1 MRKNLMIDTSENQK
15 IAIIIGAG
23 PAGLTAAY
31 ELLDKTNIKPVI
43 YEKSNYIGGISKTV
57 NYKGNRIDI
66 GGHRFF
72 SKSERV
78 MEWWINILPLQGA
91 PAKDDIEIGREIP
104 ISKESLKRDI
114 GSLKTKK
121 YSAPDPEMVDEVM
134 LNRSRVSRIFFLR
147 KFFNYPVSLN
157 YNTFSNLGI
166 KRTVKIGLSY
176 IKTSFSQINPEES
189 LEDFFINRFG
199 VELYRTFFKDYTE
212 KVWGV
217 ECSQITADWGS
228 QRIKGLS
235 IRNAILHAFKRRFT
249 SDSSISQKNVSTS
262 LIGQFMYPKYG
273 PGQLWEEVAKL
284 IKEKGGE
291 IHHKMSLVGVESNE
305 NGLVAI
311 KVIEESTGEL
321 KRIEGNYFLSTMPI
335 NDLINSFEEDLH
347 LDVSEVAH
355 GLMYRD
361 FITVGLLL
369 NELKIKNETK
379 QSTVNDLVPDNWIYV
394 QERDVKIGRLQIFN
408 NWSPYLVKDDSKV
421 WIGLEYFCNEGD
433 DMWNMSDE
441 NFVDFAIA
449 ELQKIDIINT
459 EEVIDSVIIRVEKT
473 YPAYFGT
480 YNRFET
486 IKNFTDSFE
495 NLFLIGRN
503 GMHRYNNMDHSMLTA
518 MTAVENIKNGVKSK
532 ENIWNINAEEKYH
545 EEK

>member
-1 MRKNLMIDTSENQK
+1 MADTQKNQK
-15 IAIIIGAG
+15 TAIIIGAG

-31 ELLDKTNIKPVI
+31 ELLDKTDIKPII
-43 YEKSNYIGGISKTV
+43 YEKSDYIGGISKTI

-78 MEWWINILPLQGA
+78 MNWWMNILPLQGA
-91 PAKDDIEIGREIP
+91 PARDDIAVGREIP
-104 ISKESLKRDI
+104 ISKESIKHDL
-114 GSLKTKK
+114 GTVKTKK
-121 YSAPDPEMVDEVM
+121 IPAPDPEKVNEVM
-134 LNRSRVSRIFFLR
+134 LNRSRLSRIFFLR
-147 KFFNYPVSLN
+147 KFFNYPISLN

-176 IKTSFSQINPEES
+176 IKTSFSQIKPEKS

-199 VELYRTFFKDYTE
+199 VELYHTFFKDYTE

-217 ECSQITADWGS
+217 ECSQITAEWGS

-235 IRNAILHAFKRRFT
+235 ITDVILHAIKKRFKG
-249 SDSSISQKNVSTS
+249 DNSISQKNVETS
-262 LIGQFMYPKYG
+262 LISKFMYPKHG
-273 PGQLWEEVAKL
+273 PGQLWEEVAR
-284 IKEKGGE
+284 IIIENGGE
-291 IHHKMSLVGVESNE
+291 IHHGNNVIGIESQN
-305 NGLVAI
+305 NILNSI
-311 KVIEESTGEL
+311 KVQDESTGEL
-321 KRIEGNYFLSTMPI
+321 KKIEGDYFLSTMPVK
-335 NDLINSFEEDLH
+335 DLINSFEEKLSD
-347 LDVSEVAH
+347 DVYEVAE

-369 NELKIKNETK
+369 NKLKIKNETK
-379 QSTVNDLVPDNWIYV
+379 QDTVNDLIPDNWIYI

-408 NWSPYLVKDDSKV
+408 NWSPYLVKDDTKV

-433 DMWNMSDE
+433 NLWNMSDE
-441 NFVDFAIA
+441 KFTDFAIK
-449 ELQKIDIINT
+449 ELEKIDIINAN
-459 EEVIDSVIIRVEKT
+459 EILDSVVIKVQKT

-480 YNRFET
+480 YNKFDT

-518 MTAVENIKNGVKSK
+518 MTAVENIKNSVKTK
-532 ENIWNINAEEKYH
+532 ENIWNINAEEEYH

>member
-1 MRKNLMIDTSENQK
+1 MVDTQKNQK
-15 IAIIIGAG
+15 KAIIIGAG

-31 ELLDKTNIKPVI
+31 ELLDKTDVLPII
-43 YEKSNYIGGISKTV
+43 YEKSNDIGGISKTI

-78 MEWWINILPLQGA
+78 MDWWINILPLQGA
-91 PAKDDIEIGREIP
+91 PAKDDIIVGREVP
-104 ISKESLKRDI
+104 ISKEYVKRI
-114 GSLKTKK
+114 LGSLKIENNP
-121 YSAPDPEMVDEVM
+121 APDPEKIDEVM
-134 LNRSRVSRIFFLR
+134 LNRNRFSRIFFIR
-147 KFFNYPVSLN
+147 KFFDYPVSLN
-157 YNTFSNLGI
+157 YNTLSNLGFI
-166 KRTVKIGLSY
+166 RTIKIGLSY
-176 IKTSFSQINPEES
+176 IKTSFSQIKPEKS

-217 ECSQITADWGS
+217 ACSQITADWGS

-235 IRNAILHAFKRRFT
+235 IRNAIIHAFKKSFNQE
-249 SDSSISQKNVSTS
+249 SIISQKNVETS
-262 LIGQFMYPKYG
+262 LISQFMYPKYG

-284 IKEKGGE
+284 IIENGGE
-291 IHHKMSLVGVESNE
+291 IYQKMNVVGIEGN
-305 NGLVAI
+305 NNKIDAI
-311 KVIEESTGEL
+311 KVLEESTGKL
-321 KRIEGNYFLSTMPI
+321 KRIEGDYFLSTMPI
-335 NDLINSFEEDLH
+335 KDLINSFEEDLPP
-347 LDVSEVAH
+347 DVSEVAQ

-379 QSTVNDLVPDNWIYV
+379 LNTVNEIVPDNWIYI
-394 QERDVKIGRLQIFN
+394 QERDVKIGRIQIFN
-408 NWSPYLVKDDSKV
+408 NWSPYLIKDDTKV

-433 DMWNMSDE
+433 EMWNMPDKKFIE
-441 NFVDFAIA
+441 FAIK
-449 ELQKIDIINT
+449 ELEKIDIINS
-459 EEVIDSVIIRVEKT
+459 EDVIDSVIIKVEKT

-480 YNRFET
+480 YNRFIS
-486 IKNFTDSFE
+486 IKHFTDSFE

-518 MTAVENIKNGVKSK
+518 MTAVENIKNGIKSK
-532 ENIWNINAEEKYH
+532 ENLWKINAEEEYH

>member
-1 MRKNLMIDTSENQK
+1 MADTQKNQK
-15 IAIIIGAG
+15 TAIIIGAG

-31 ELLDKTNIKPVI
+31 ELLDKTDIKPII
-43 YEKSNYIGGISKTV
+43 YEKSDDIGGISKTV

-78 MEWWINILPLQGA
+78 MNWWMNILPLQGA
-91 PAKDDIEIGREIP
+91 PARDDIAVGREIP
-104 ISKESLKRDI
+104 ISKESIKHDL
-114 GSLKTKK
+114 GAVKTKK
-121 YSAPDPEMVDEVM
+121 IPAPDPEKVNEVM
-134 LNRSRVSRIFFLR
+134 LNRSRLSRIFFLR
-147 KFFNYPVSLN
+147 KFFNYPIALN

-176 IKTSFSQINPEES
+176 IKTSFSQIKPEKS

-199 VELYRTFFKDYTE
+199 VELYHTFFKDYTE

-217 ECSQITADWGS
+217 ECSQITAEWGS

-235 IRNAILHAFKRRFT
+235 ITDVILHAIKKRFKG
-249 SDSSISQKNVSTS
+249 DNSISQKNVETS
-262 LIGQFMYPKYG
+262 LISKFMYPKHG
-273 PGQLWEEVAKL
+273 PGQLWEEVSR
-284 IKEKGGE
+284 IIIENGGE
-291 IHHKMSLVGVESNE
+291 IHHGNNVIGIE
-305 NGLVAI
+305 NQNNILNSI
-311 KVIEESTGEL
+311 KVKDESTGEL
-321 KRIEGNYFLSTMPI
+321 KKIEGDYFLSTMPVK
-335 NDLINSFEEDLH
+335 DLINSFEEKLPD
-347 LDVSEVAH
+347 DVYEVAE

-369 NELKIKNETK
+369 NKLKIKNETK
-379 QSTVNDLVPDNWIYV
+379 QDTVNDLIPDNWIYI

-408 NWSPYLVKDDSKV
+408 NWSPYLVKDDTKV

-433 DMWNMSDE
+433 DLWNMSDE
-441 NFVDFAIA
+441 KFADFAIE
-449 ELQKIDIINT
+449 ELEKIDIINAN
-459 EEVIDSVIIRVEKT
+459 EILDSVVIKVQKT

-480 YNRFET
+480 YNKFDT

-518 MTAVENIKNGVKSK
+518 MTAVENIKNNVKTK
-532 ENIWNINAEEKYH
+532 ENIWNINAEEEYH

>member
-1 MRKNLMIDTSENQK
+1 MLDTQENQK
-15 IAIIIGAG
+15 TAIIIGAG

-31 ELLDKTNIKPVI
+31 ELLDKTDIKPII
-43 YEKSNYIGGISKTV
+43 YEKSNDIGGISKTI

-72 SKSERV
+72 SKSERI
-78 MEWWINILPLQGA
+78 MDWWINILPLQGA
-91 PAKDDIEIGREIP
+91 PAKDDLAVGREIP
-104 ISKESLKRDI
+104 ISNEYVKHDI
-114 GSLKTKK
+114 GAVKTKTFP
-121 YSAPDPEMVDEVM
+121 APDPEKIDEVM
-134 LNRSRVSRIFFLR
+134 LNRSRLSRIFFLR
-147 KFFNYPVSLN
+147 KFFNYPISLN
-157 YNTFSNLGI
+157 YNTFANLGI

-176 IKTSFSQINPEES
+176 IKTSFSQINPEKS

-217 ECSQITADWGS
+217 SCNQITAEWGS

-235 IRNAILHAFKRRFT
+235 ITNAILHAFKKRFT
-249 SDSSISQKNVSTS
+249 SDNSISQKNVETS
-262 LIGQFMYPKYG
+262 LIGQFMYPKHG

-284 IKEKGGE
+284 IIENGGE
-291 IHHKMSLVGVESNE
+291 IYHGNKVIGIESKENE
-305 NGLVAI
+305 LDAI
-311 KVIEESTGEL
+311 KVLDELTGEF
-321 KRIEGNYFLSTMPI
+321 KRIEGDYFLSTMPVK
-335 NDLINSFEEDLH
+335 DLINSFEVKLPN
-347 LDVSEVAH
+347 DVSEVAQ

-369 NELKIKNETK
+369 NELKIKNETNMI
-379 QSTVNDLVPDNWIYV
+379 TVNDLVPDNWIYI

-433 DMWNMSDE
+433 EMWNMSNE
-441 NFVDFAIA
+441 NFTDFAIK
-449 ELQKIDIINT
+449 ELEKIDIINPD
-459 EEVIDSVIIRVEKT
+459 EVIDSIVIKVQKT

-480 YNRFET
+480 YNKFDI
-486 IKNFTDSFE
+486 IKSFTNQFE

-518 MTAVENIKNGVKSK
+518 MTAVENIKNDIKSK
-532 ENIWNINAEEKYH
+532 ENIWNINAEEEYH

>member
-1 MRKNLMIDTSENQK
+1 MVDSQKNQK
-15 IAIIIGAG
+15 TAIIIGAG

-31 ELLDKTNIKPVI
+31 ELLDKTDIKPII
-43 YEKSNYIGGISKTV
+43 YEKSNDIGGISKTI

-78 MEWWINILPLQGA
+78 MDWWMNILPLQGA
-91 PAKDDIEIGREIP
+91 PAKDDLAVGREIP
-104 ISKESLKRDI
+104 ISKESVKHDI
-114 GSLKTKK
+114 GSVKTKTCP
-121 YSAPDPEMVDEVM
+121 APDPELVDEVM
-134 LNRSRVSRIFFLR
+134 LNRSRLSRIFFLR
-147 KFFNYPVSLN
+147 KFFNYPISMD

-176 IKTSFSQINPEES
+176 IKTSFSHIKPEKS

-199 VELYRTFFKDYTE
+199 VELYRTFFKDYTG

-217 ECSQITADWGS
+217 ACNQITAEWGS

-235 IRNAILHAFKRRFT
+235 ITNAILHAFKKIFT
-249 SDSSISQKNVSTS
+249 SDSSISQKDIETS
-262 LIGQFMYPKYG
+262 LISQFMYPKHG
-273 PGQLWEEVAKL
+273 PGQLWEEVAK
-284 IKEKGGE
+284 IITENGGE
-291 IHHKMSLVGVESNE
+291 IHHGNKVVGIQSKKNR
-305 NGLVAI
+305 LDAI
-311 KVIEESTGEL
+311 KVLDESTGEF
-321 KRIEGNYFLSTMPI
+321 KKIEGEYFLSTMPVK
-335 NDLINSFEEDLH
+335 DLINSFEEDLPS
-347 LDVSEVAH
+347 DVSEVAQ

-379 QSTVNDLVPDNWIYV
+379 MSTVNDLVPDNWIYI

-433 DMWNMSDE
+433 DMWNMSNE
-441 NFVDFAIA
+441 NFTDFAIK
-449 ELQKIDIINT
+449 ELEKINIINAD
-459 EEVIDSVIIRVEKT
+459 EVIDSIVIKVQKT

-480 YNRFET
+480 YNKFDI
-486 IKNFTDSFE
+486 IKSFTDQFE

-518 MTAVENIKNGVKSK
+518 MTVVENIKNDIKSK